1 VHSRVSRLN
10 SRVSRP
16 RTILASALLLLLVT
30 AGLVYTRSQLMA
42 STPVNWKEVWSAD
55 FSGPPGAGVDQ
66 AQWLYQTGND
76 KFGNGEVETMTS
88 SPQNVHL
95 NGKDELDISASYQDG
110 IWTSGRIRSVAAFT
124 PPAGGEMQVVAN
136 IQQPDP
142 GNGLGYWP
150 AFWLLGEGTWP
161 EHGEIDILEDVN
173 ALSDHSGAFHCGNLD
188 QHNADGTLGPC
199 HEDTGLS
206 SHLRPCSQ
214 CQDGFHTYSVIV
226 DLRNP
231 DDGQI
236 RWYLDGSEF
245 FSVQETEVGTGAWN
259 EAIDHGFWIIL
270 DLAMG
275 GSYPDDTCHCSAPD
289 SVTSSGGTMRIR
301 NVAVYKTV

>member
-1 VHSRVSRLN
+1 M
-10 SRVSRP
+10 
-16 RTILASALLLLLVT
+16 ASAAVK
-30 AGLVYTRSQLMA
+30 
-42 STPVNWKEVWSAD
+42 WEKVWSAD
-55 FSGPPGAGVDQ
+55 FSGPAGDGVDQ

-76 KFGNGEVETMTS
+76 KFGNGEIEAMTS
-88 SPQNVHL
+88 SPQNIHL
-95 NGKDELDISASYQDG
+95 NGKGELDITALYQNG
-110 IWTSGRIRSVAAFT
+110 MWTSGRIKSLAAFT
-124 PPAGGEMQVVAN
+124 PPVGGEMQVVAS
-136 IQQPDP
+136 IRQPDP
-142 GNGLGYWP
+142 GSGLGYWP

-173 ALSDHSGAFHCGNLD
+173 ALSDHSGAFHCGNLI
-188 QHNADGTLGPC
+188 QRNADGTVGPC

-231 DDGQI
+231 GDGQI

-245 FSVQETEVGTGAWN
+245 FSVQESQVGAATWD
-259 EAIDHGFWIIL
+259 EAIDHGFWIIF

-275 GSYPDDTCHCSAPD
+275 GSYPDDSCHCSAPD
-289 SVTSSGGTMRIR
+289 SATSSGGTMSVRS
-301 NVAVYKTV
+301 VAVYRTG